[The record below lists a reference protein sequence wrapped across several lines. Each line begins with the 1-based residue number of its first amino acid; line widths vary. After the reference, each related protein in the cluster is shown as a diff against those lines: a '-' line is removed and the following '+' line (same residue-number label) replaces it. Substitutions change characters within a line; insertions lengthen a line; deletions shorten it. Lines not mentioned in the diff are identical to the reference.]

1 MKCIFFIYGIFH
13 LILSYYNWPGVTETT
28 ESEISNVAGMVGMLG
43 CGIGGRL
50 YLSEPL
56 LQASF
61 TLGLKLQHMIL
72 GRHNSIYSIPPLP
85 PKNSCPSHMQSTLIP
100 SKQLPESLS
109 LKSKISASYSL
120 NQIEVRLQD
129 LLRGKIPFQLWTYKT
144 KQVNVLPKES
154 GGEFLS
160 WLSG

>member
-1 MKCIFFIYGIFH
+1 MLDKGTVHIMSWTEQDTLLRTVCNLFIFSSVFVLVCNSKCIFFIYGIFH

-72 GRHNSIYSIPPLP
+72 GRHKHSVHERRAYVG
-85 PKNSCPSHMQSTLIP
+85 T
-100 SKQLPESLS
+100 
-109 LKSKISASYSL
+109 SAL
-120 NQIEVRLQD
+120 TKGKMEGTVTWPNHQR
-129 LLRGKIPFQLWTYKT
+129 RGRNNDAK
-144 KQVNVLPKES
+144 
-154 GGEFLS
+154 
-160 WLSG
+160 